1 MPANRFESMKK
12 GTDMTAG
19 LPGTGI
25 GCLFYLIS
33 ALCMP
38 FIELY
43 LTCRGRSSRQRWR
56 LVATQF
62 GLAVGIAG
70 GFWVTGWCLGQIL
83 PAKHVLSLQGTG
95 EVLNI
100 IAITSF
106 LISGGV
112 LVSVL
117 VGIEIASLIA
127 RFRDKRRAALAV
139 SLPL

>member
-1 MPANRFESMKK
+1 
-12 GTDMTAG
+12 MTAG

-25 GCLFYLIS
+25 GCLFYLMS

-43 LTCRGRSSRQRWR
+43 MTCRGRSSKQRWK

-62 GLAVGIAG
+62 CFALGIAG
-70 GFWVTGWCLGQIL
+70 GFWVTGWFLSWIL
-83 PAKHVLSLQGTG
+83 PAKHVLSVQGSG
-95 EVLNI
+95 EVLNV

-106 LISGGV
+106 LMSGGV

-117 VGIEIASLIA
+117 IGIEVVSVIGRL
-127 RFRDKRRAALAV
+127 RDKRRAALAV
-139 SLPL
+139 SLSLS